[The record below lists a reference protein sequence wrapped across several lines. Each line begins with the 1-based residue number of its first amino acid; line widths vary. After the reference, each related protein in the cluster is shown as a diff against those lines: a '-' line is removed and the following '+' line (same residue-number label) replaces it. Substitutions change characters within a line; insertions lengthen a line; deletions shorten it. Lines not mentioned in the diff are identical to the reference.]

1 MKIVVIGGSGR
12 IGSKLVS
19 RLQQEDLMVLAAS
32 RSTGV
37 DTIKGDGLDEALHDA
52 TVVVDVS
59 NSPALEGTAPLRF
72 FETSTRNLLKAG
84 NAAGVQHHV
93 ALSIVGT
100 DGLQVIPYFRA
111 KKVQED
117 LIEDS
122 GTPYSVVRS
131 TQFFE
136 FIAGVVQD
144 GEKDVV
150 RISSAL
156 AQPIAAIDVAETLAE
171 IATGEPLNRTVEV
184 AGPERIRLSD
194 VARAVATAY
203 EDPRRIVADR
213 RALYFGAE
221 LTDESLLPSHNARIG
236 EVRFEDWLRHTLR
249 PSSGAA
255 L

>member
-1 MKIVVIGGSGR
+1 
-12 IGSKLVS
+12 
-19 RLQQEDLMVLAAS
+19 
-32 RSTGV
+32 
-37 DTIKGDGLDEALHDA
+37 
-52 TVVVDVS
+52 
-59 NSPALEGTAPLRF
+59 
-72 FETSTRNLLKAG
+72 LKAG

-171 IATGEPLNRTVEV
+171 IATVEV